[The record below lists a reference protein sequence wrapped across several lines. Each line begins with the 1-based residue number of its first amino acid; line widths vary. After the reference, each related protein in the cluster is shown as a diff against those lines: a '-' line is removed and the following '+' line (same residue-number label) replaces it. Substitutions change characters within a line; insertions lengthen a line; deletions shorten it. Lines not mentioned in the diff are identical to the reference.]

1 MKILKNKMNFIPG
14 HAIFIE
20 KAIDPNLLK
29 ILVEKWNYYEIEKNA
44 NMIEYIWKILF
55 PLIPKECEGKK
66 LVGYDISS
74 ISLNKKIVTKKDET
88 PEKTF
93 ERQKRGKG
101 SKSLLTISIIC
112 NTNEDF
118 FRFYDNK
125 NSNIKFIVPNAD
137 FFTVQHVA
145 GNVILYTNKVSFS
158 SIQTTPS
165 TPSTSSNPSYC
176 LKIPVYY
183 SNGIPKTF
191 EIPTPNGEKFNKVE
205 FVDVYGNLVTL
216 TPDLNNPHSKERWD
230 DIERRS
236 KILKIQKY
244 LLPSYINTKKGRP
257 PTKNEDYCPNCYEII
272 SLTEN
277 YTNCSGCL
285 SPIDL

>member
-1 MKILKNKMNFIPG
+1 MNFIPG

-20 KAIDPNLLK
+20 KAIEPNLLK
-29 ILVEKWNYYEIEKNA
+29 ILVEKWNYYEIEKNSD
-44 NMIEYIWKILF
+44 MIEYIWKILF
-55 PLIPKECEGKK
+55 PHIPKECEGKK
-66 LVGYDISS
+66 LIGYDIGS
-74 ISLNKKIVTKKDET
+74 ISLNKKIPSKNNKI
-88 PEKTF
+88 EKTF

-101 SKSLLTISIIC
+101 SKSLLTISILC
-112 NTNEDF
+112 NTVPRDF
-118 FRFYDNK
+118 LRFYDDK
-125 NSNIKFIVPNAD
+125 NSNIKFIAPNAD

-145 GNVILYTNKVSFS
+145 GNAVLYTNKVSYF
-158 SIQTTPS
+158 QEC
-165 TPSTSSNPSYC
+165 TSPCFC

-183 SNGIPKTF
+183 SNGISKTF

-216 TPDLNNPHSKERWD
+216 TPDQNNPHSKERWE

-244 LLPSYINTKKGRP
+244 ILPAYINIKKGRP

-272 SLTEN
+272 SLSEN